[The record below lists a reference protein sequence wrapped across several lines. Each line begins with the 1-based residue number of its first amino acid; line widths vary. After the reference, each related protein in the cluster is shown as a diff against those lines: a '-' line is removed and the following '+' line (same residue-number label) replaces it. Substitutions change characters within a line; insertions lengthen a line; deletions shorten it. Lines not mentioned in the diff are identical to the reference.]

1 MGDFHQRRPMTSRYR
16 KPFRYPDGFA
26 DVLRDFT
33 REVLR
38 EQPKSIP
45 DFGAAYFE
53 NLLRQGAEMQQ
64 DMEGGAA
71 PTRMSP
77 EELQEFLADIFIEA
91 DRDKSGTLSYKEFK
105 EVIQT
110 SRLGFSKQEIRRMLM
125 EADENEDGYIDY
137 NEFLPIG
144 VDIVQAIFARREAE
158 AAAQAD
164 QDAAQEA
171 ARIALV
177 HGMDK
182 DQYKQML
189 LSYFRAH
196 DVDNSGFLS
205 RKEFKECM
213 KNADL
218 GLTRQEINALMAEI
232 DVDGDDNISLEEFD
246 SIFFEMLV
254 EIVSLAALE
263 EARNSDELT
272 TYLLEIFRGADLQG
286 QGLLHKQDLLDL
298 LRRGDFGLTKVQVLA
313 VLSEAQ
319 MDEHGFI
326 QYEALAPFAANMIK
340 SIWEQNKDLERA
352 DKMAALYQESS
363 EDMLFGRPKAD
374 VLEEIM
380 AIFAAYDA
388 DGNGTLDPQEFK
400 NCLNETGLLGRPLNN
415 KEVQTVMLGID
426 ENDDGKVDYEEF
438 LNFTLEILNYY
449 YQEERMGGMN

>member
-91 DRDKSGTLSYKEFK
+91 DRDKSGTLSY
-105 EVIQT
+105 
-110 SRLGFSKQEIRRMLM
+110 
-125 EADENEDGYIDY
+125 IDY

-164 QDAAQEA
+164 QEAAQEA

-213 KNADL
+213 KSSEL
-218 GLTRQEINALMAEI
+218 GLTRQEINALMSEI
-232 DVDGDDNISLEEFD
+232 DVDGDGNISLEEFD
-246 SIFFEMLV
+246 NIFFEMLV
-254 EIVSLAALE
+254 EIVSAAAIE
-263 EARNSDELT
+263 ESRNADELT
-272 TYLLEIFRGADLQG
+272 MYLLEIFRGADLEG
-286 QGLLHKQDLLDL
+286 QGLLHKQDVIDL
-298 LRRGDFGLTKVQVLA
+298 LRRGDFGLTKIQVLA
-313 VLSEAQ
+313 MLAEAQ

-326 QYEALAPFAANMIK
+326 QYEALAPFAATMIR

-352 DKMAALYQESS
+352 EKMAQIVQENG
-363 EDMLFGRPKAD
+363 DDFLFGRPRGE
-374 VLEEIM
+374 VLDELM
-380 AIFAAYDA
+380 QVFTSYDT
-388 DGNGTLDPQEFK
+388 DGNLSLDPEEFK
-400 NCLNETGLLGRPLNN
+400 NCMNETNILGRPLDA
-415 KEVQTVMLGID
+415 KEVHTVMLGID
-426 ENDDGKVDYEEF
+426 ENDDGKVDYQEF
-438 LNFTLEILNYY
+438 VKFALEVLAYY
-449 YQEERMGGMN
+449 YNEQRMDELS

>member
-1 MGDFHQRRPMTSRYR
+1 MTSRYR

-64 DMEGGAA
+64 DDLDATAM

-77 EELQEFLADIFIEA
+77 EELQEFLAGIFQEA
-91 DRDKSGTLSYKEFK
+91 DQDGSGTLSYKEFK

-110 SRLGFSKQEIRRMLM
+110 SKLSFSKQEIRRMLM
-125 EADENEDGYIDY
+125 EADENEDGYVDY

-158 AAAQAD
+158 AAA
-164 QDAAQEA
+164 AAQQSAAAEA
-171 ARIALV
+171 ARIALI

-213 KNADL
+213 KSSEL
-218 GLTRQEINALMAEI
+218 GLTRQEINALMSEI
-232 DVDGDDNISLEEFD
+232 DVDGDGNINLEEFD

-254 EIVSLAALE
+254 EIVSAAALE
-263 EARNSDELT
+263 ESRNSDELT
-272 TYLLEIFRGADLQG
+272 TYLLEIFRGADLEG
-286 QGLLHKQDLLDL
+286 QGLLHKQDVIDL
-298 LRRGDFGLTKVQVLA
+298 LRRGDFGLTKIQVLA
-313 VLSEAQ
+313 VLAEAQ

-326 QYEALAPFAANMIK
+326 QYEPLAAPAATMIK
-340 SIWEQNKDLERA
+340 SIWEQNTDLDRA
-352 DKMAALYQESS
+352 AKMAQIVQENG
-363 EDMLFGRPKAD
+363 DDFLFGRPRGE
-374 VLEEIM
+374 VLDELM
-380 AIFAAYDA
+380 QVFTSYDT
-388 DGNGTLDPQEFK
+388 DGNLSLDPEEFK
-400 NCLNETGLLGRPLNN
+400 NCMNETNILGRPLDA
-415 KEVQTVMLGID
+415 KEVHTVMLGID
-426 ENDDGKVDYEEF
+426 ENDDGKVDYQEF
-438 LNFTLEILNYY
+438 VKFALEVLAYY
-449 YQEERMGGMN
+449 YNEQRLDEL